1 MPNLE
6 TINTEAMLNEL
17 ESLVSKN
24 KVIHVANAEQHVPLG
39 GRKYDRESLVEWK
52 EELTKEGRPVV
63 HNKEIYRQN
72 YAIRDFALT
81 LANTI
86 NMNEYQSK
94 DTAFDELKTA
104 LTKSFFI

>member
-1 MPNLE
+1 MPF
-6 TINTEAMLNEL
+6 
-17 ESLVSKN
+17 
-24 KVIHVANAEQHVPLG
+24 G

-72 YAIRDFALT
+72 YAIRDFAMT

-86 NMNEYQSK
+86 NMNEY
-94 DTAFDELKTA
+94 
-104 LTKSFFI
+104 